1 MPKNNILKLII
12 DTNLWVSFLISNSHR
27 KLDTLLIGNK
37 IIFLFSEALLA
48 EIKQTISKPRLKK
61 YFLENAFGEMMEVFE
76 PYIEL
81 IEVRSTVNVCRD
93 PDDNFLLALAKDGK
107 ANYLLTGDED
117 LLILKNFGKTSI
129 VTIASFLKTIV

>member
-27 KLDTLLIGNK
+27 KLDALLIENK
-37 IIFLFSEALLA
+37 IILLFSEALLD

-61 YFLENAFGEMMEVFE
+61 YFLENAFQEMMEVFE

-81 IEVRSTVNVCRD
+81 IEVRSTVDVCRD

-107 ANYLLTGDED
+107 ANYLLTGDQD

-129 VTIASFLKTIV
+129 VPIAAFLKTIV

>member
-27 KLDTLLIGNK
+27 KLNTLLIGNK
-37 IIFLFSEALLA
+37 IIFLFSEALLS

>member
-37 IIFLFSEALLA
+37 IIFLFSEALLS

>member
-37 IIFLFSEALLA
+37 IIFLFSEALLS

-117 LLILKNFGKTSI
+117 LLILKISEKP
-129 VTIASFLKTIV
+129 VLLPLLPFLKQ